1 MFYVFFVFFSHFF
14 LKKFLVLVKLQC
26 CLSTHFYWPINSF
39 CVFFY
44 STFGHTAF
52 LGVPKGPVLTQKGPF
67 GGPRGLRATPGGL
80 ICVKLPLAGPT
91 GWAASIPCARSPQ
104 ETTKALLGPVFGPES
119 HFWWPW
125 RFSGSPGGP
134 DLGPSATGWSNW
146 VGRIQIMCS
155 HPLRDLYNTP
165 GAHKRAHFG
174 P

>member
-1 MFYVFFVFFSHFF
+1 MLNFSVVCQLIFIGPLILFVF
-14 LKKFLVLVKLQC
+14 
-26 CLSTHFYWPINSF
+26 
-39 CVFFY
+39 FFY

-52 LGVPKGPVLTQKGPF
+52 LGAPKGPVLAQKGPF

-125 RFSGSPGGP
+125 RFSGIMAFAFLLLTM
-134 DLGPSATGWSNW
+134 LG
-146 VGRIQIMCS
+146 Q
-155 HPLRDLYNTP
+155 
-165 GAHKRAHFG
+165 
-174 P
+174 

>member
-1 MFYVFFVFFSHFF
+1 MLNFSVVCQLIFIGPLILFVF
-14 LKKFLVLVKLQC
+14 L
-26 CLSTHFYWPINSF
+26 
-39 CVFFY
+39 FY

-52 LGVPKGPVLTQKGPF
+52 LGAPKGPVLAQKGPF

-155 HPLRDLYNTP
+155 GPLRDLYNTP

>member
-1 MFYVFFVFFSHFF
+1 MF
-14 LKKFLVLVKLQC
+14 L
-26 CLSTHFYWPINSF
+26 
-39 CVFFY
+39 FY

-52 LGVPKGPVLTQKGPF
+52 LGAPKGPVLAQKGPF

-125 RFSGSPGGP
+125 RFSGIMAFAFLLLTMLGQWRLLHYWNKCTLICKIGFQTTHSIGP
-134 DLGPSATGWSNW
+134 KSLQKNPYVKRLCNHCLRSHKSLGLSKIVKFVRS
-146 VGRIQIMCS
+146 
-155 HPLRDLYNTP
+155 
-165 GAHKRAHFG
+165 F
-174 P
+174 